1 MKQFGKSKSE
11 PPIVSIILPCRNAL
25 KVINRCLSSIIE
37 QTLKDWELIAVDD
50 NSSDGTYDLL
60 LSASRQDKRIRAY
73 RSPGKGIVD
82 ALNFGIGKSRTRLI
96 ARMDADDRMLASRLR
111 KQFDYLSAH
120 PETDLVASRVL
131 HKCDGVNP
139 SSNGFSH
146 YVKWSNQVLSE
157 KNIDLAQFE
166 ESPVVHPSVMYKKDL
181 LATSGGYRDGPFPE
195 DYELWLRCLSEGA
208 KFHKLNDILL
218 EWFDSSVRASRN
230 QPQYS
235 LEAFQYTKAL
245 YLKSWLIEKG
255 LNGKS
260 ICAWGAGVIAKKQ
273 AKLLSQ
279 NNIRINKFYDID
291 PLKIGKSVDMA
302 PVCNIEEISLR
313 NHEFLLILS
322 GARSIKPKI
331 RSFLNKKKLI
341 AGEHYLFL
349 A

>member
-11 PPIVSIILPCRNAL
+11 PPLVSIILPCRNAL

-37 QTLKDWELIAVDD
+37 QTLKNWELIAVDD
-50 NSSDGTYDLL
+50 DSSDGTYDLL
-60 LSASRQDKRIRAY
+60 LSASGQDKRIRTY

-82 ALNFGIGKSRTRLI
+82 ALNFGIGRSRTRFI

-120 PETDLVASRVL
+120 PETDLVASQVL
-131 HKCDGVNP
+131 HKSDEDDL
-139 SSNGFSH
+139 SSSGFSH
-146 YVKWSNQVLSE
+146 YVEWSNQILTE
-157 KNIDLAQFE
+157 KDIDLAQFE

-181 LATSGGYRDGPFPE
+181 LATYGGYRDGPFPE
-195 DYELWLRCLSEGA
+195 DYELWLRFLSKGA

-218 EWFDSSVRASRN
+218 EWVDSSGRVSRN

-235 LEAFQYTKAL
+235 QEAFQYTKAL

-255 LNGKS
+255 LDGRS
-260 ICAWGAGVIAKKQ
+260 ICAWGAGEIATKH
-273 AKLLSQ
+273 AKILSQ
-279 NNIRINKFYDID
+279 NNIRIKKFYDID
-291 PLKIGKSVDMA
+291 PLKIGKTVDMA
-302 PVCNIEEISLR
+302 PVCNIEEISPR
-313 NHEFLLILS
+313 NHEFLLILA

>member
-1 MKQFGKSKSE
+1 M
-11 PPIVSIILPCRNAL
+11 
-25 KVINRCLSSIIE
+25 
-37 QTLKDWELIAVDD
+37 DD

-60 LSASRQDKRIRAY
+60 LSASGQDKRIRTY
-73 RSPGKGIVD
+73 RSPAKGIVD
-82 ALNFGIGKSRTRLI
+82 ALNFGIGRSRTRFI

-120 PETDLVASRVL
+120 PETDLVASQVL
-131 HKCDGVNP
+131 HKCDEDDL
-139 SSNGFSH
+139 SNSGFSH
-146 YVKWSNQVLSE
+146 YVEWSNQILTE
-157 KNIDLAQFE
+157 KDIDLAQFE

-181 LATSGGYRDGPFPE
+181 LATYGGYRDGPFPE
-195 DYELWLRCLSEGA
+195 DYELWLRFLSKGA

-218 EWFDSSVRASRN
+218 EWVDSSGRVSRN

-235 LEAFQYTKAL
+235 QEAFQYTKAL

-255 LNGKS
+255 LDGKT

-273 AKLLSQ
+273 AKILSQ
-279 NNIRINKFYDID
+279 NNIRIKKFYDID
-291 PLKIGKSVDMA
+291 PLKIGKTVDVA
-302 PVCNIEEISLR
+302 PVCNIEEISPR
-313 NHEFLLILS
+313 NHEFLLILA